1 MSSKTKAKTKNIK
14 RIAAGIVAVVLI
26 MGMIVSMLMSAVI
39 PVRADTISSCY
50 TITAG
55 DSLLEPKWSA
65 NGPLTLADSI
75 VDTDYDK
82 TDLTL
87 GERTIQVTTRNESLG
102 IDTPGNITI
111 NIVEP
116 HKVTWKDED
125 GTVLTETVVGDG
137 YPTNEIKTKPK
148 QKGKVFVGWDW
159 DFKKAV
165 YGDIEIVAIYEPKVC
180 KITWKSFDEVI
191 EEDEVALGEKP
202 QAPEMEDTA
211 EWLFVGWDRDVEKAT
226 RDFTYEAVWESAGN
240 ELEKNTS
247 VTVGF
252 RLDGKAIEGQK
263 VELLDENSEVVL
275 EGQTATDGTVSL
287 IIDLAGEYTVKI
299 YCGEDEI
306 GSIPVKVE
314 KNGSIIVGEV
324 ENSSSFDIKATSK
337 SGIVSIGITSGEKPV
352 GPLQTADG
360 EVKTIVYVAGA
371 IIGVVILLLILA
383 VLINTRRNSSNVKV
397 KMQKHK

>member
-1 MSSKTKAKTKNIK
+1 MSKVKVNK
-14 RIAAGIVAVVLI
+14 RIASGIVAIMLI
-26 MGMIVSMLMSAVI
+26 LGMIVSVLMSAVA
-39 PVRADTISSCY
+39 VKAATVSDCY

-65 NGPLTLADSI
+65 NGPLPLADSI

-102 IDTPGNITI
+102 IDTPGDITI

-116 HKVTWKDED
+116 HTVTWKDED
-125 GTVLTETVVGDG
+125 GTVLTETIVGDG

-159 DFKKAV
+159 DFKKPV
-165 YGDIEIVAIYEPKVC
+165 YEDIEIVAIYEPKIC

-191 EEDEVALGEKP
+191 AEDEVAWGENP
-202 QAPEMEDTA
+202 QAPEMEDTS
-211 EWLFVGWDRDVEKAT
+211 EWLFVGWDREVEKAT
-226 RDFTYEAVWESAGN
+226 RDFTYEAVWEPAGN
-240 ELEKNTS
+240 ELEKSVS
-247 VTVGF
+247 VTVNF
-252 RLDGKAIEGQK
+252 KLDGKAVEGQK
-263 VELLDENSEVVL
+263 VKLLDENSEVAL
-275 EGQTATDGTVSL
+275 EGQTATDGAVSL
-287 IIDLAGEYTVKI
+287 EIDLAGEYTVKI
-299 YCGEDEI
+299 YYGEDEI

-314 KNGSIIVGEV
+314 KNENITAGEV
-324 ENSSSFDIKATSK
+324 ENLSSFDIKAASK
-337 SGIVSIGITSGEKPV
+337 SGIVSIGVTSGEKPS

-360 EVKTIVYVAGA
+360 EVKTIAYVAGA
-371 IIGVVILLLILA
+371 IVGVVVLLLILA